1 MKLYDLSE
9 SYANIQNL
17 LDAEGTDQESLKMA
31 LSVIE
36 TEIQAK
42 AQNVAHIIRQMDADA
57 EAIKAEEKR
66 LADRKRAIE
75 NRIRWLKDY
84 LKDQM
89 EMTNTDKI
97 KTATMTISIQNNPP
111 SVSIVDDK
119 AIPAKFLTIIPE
131 QYVPDK
137 KAISAA
143 IKGGE
148 DVPGAELTQGKSL
161 RIR

>member
-148 DVPGAELTQGKSL
+148 DVPGAELVQGKSL